1 MIRIKCVEQAIARN
15 DLVLSCL
22 SLGRQFISYFKKI
35 LRNQDNQELV
45 HHWCSEMQS
54 FYDDVKDARLKSN
67 KKIVSKE
74 FLYEYF
80 FLKGSGLSDQFSN
93 EEEAEM
99 YQCVIDLILYNNE
112 NVYEAITSVLG
123 LNS

>member
-1 MIRIKCVEQAIARN
+1 MIRIKYIEQAIARN

-22 SLGRQFISYFKKI
+22 SLGRQFISHFKKI

>member
-1 MIRIKCVEQAIARN
+1 MIRIKYVEQAIARN

-22 SLGRQFISYFKKI
+22 SLGRQFISHFKKI